1 MDDVCIYSIIPTLT
15 ENAMS
20 LIWRQSVLLLFP
32 FLFRK
37 HQKNREGKQLL
48 LKGVLVVLT
57 RRPKEK
63 LLFFFLSRALVLKK
77 TDILISNSRLTT
89 NARTDFIKRNFT
101 E

>member
-48 LKGVLVVLT
+48 LKGVLVAFWPEDPKKNFSSFSSLELSFKKKLT
-57 RRPKEK
+57 FSFPIH
-63 LLFFFLSRALVLKK
+63 V
-77 TDILISNSRLTT
+77 
-89 NARTDFIKRNFT
+89 
-101 E
+101 